1 MGRMQIDVYPH
12 ITNAKAEN
20 FNTFRKTNM
29 GQNSDRGISNFQSSD
44 KSLINKNC
52 HNLRTSN
59 NIGIK
64 PGSVTELDKENK
76 TASKKLMVTSC
87 WQILTSSFF

>member
-1 MGRMQIDVYPH
+1 MGRMQTNVYPH

-20 FNTFRKTNM
+20 FNSRKTNM
-29 GQNSDRGISNFQSSD
+29 GQNSDRGISNFQISD

-64 PGSVTELDKENK
+64 LGSVTELDKENK

>member
-1 MGRMQIDVYPH
+1 MLKLKILTLEKRTWDKIQ
-12 ITNAKAEN
+12 T
-20 FNTFRKTNM
+20 
-29 GQNSDRGISNFQSSD
+29 GISNFQISD

-64 PGSVTELDKENK
+64 LGSVTELDKENK

>member
-1 MGRMQIDVYPH
+1 MQIDVYPH

-29 GQNSDRGISNFQSSD
+29 GQNSDRGISNFQISD

-64 PGSVTELDKENK
+64 LGSLTELDKENK